1 MPTRCAAAAGS
12 NTVRHRDQR
21 NAVCLRE
28 VAYRIHAHVEV
39 SGAATKNEAAYRDQF
54 RRRVRR
60 GQCFQ
65 QPYLGAR
72 EFPAYF
78 SDPDGTPA
86 RPLDDDLGLMLH
98 RIHHGPPVRFDWF
111 HARLDRGVLHV
122 PGTGI
127 TGPAIPGEVA

>member
-1 MPTRCAAAAGS
+1 
-12 NTVRHRDQR
+12 
-21 NAVCLRE
+21 

-39 SGAATKNEAAYRDQF
+39 SAEATKNEASYRDQF

-60 GQCFQ
+60 GRCFQ

-78 SDPDGTPA
+78 SDPDDTPT

-98 RIHHGPPVRFDWF
+98 RIQHGPPVRFGWF

-122 PGTGI
+122 PRTGLA
-127 TGPAIPGEVA
+127 GPVTTAGEVA

>member
-1 MPTRCAAAAGS
+1 M
-12 NTVRHRDQR
+12 
-21 NAVCLRE
+21 
-28 VAYRIHAHVEV
+28 
-39 SGAATKNEAAYRDQF
+39 
-54 RRRVRR
+54 RR

-122 PGTGI
+122 PRTGI